1 MNESQQ
7 ILPPGQTPS
16 RFFRVALFL
25 IVCALGL
32 SADLF
37 TKWLTFQ
44 NPSTKL
50 FTSVQHEADRW
61 VVLGADEKHI
71 VAIPKLLHFHAT
83 VNEGAVFGLGQG
95 QQFLFVAVSVAA
107 IAFLV
112 YLASRTRSRFEVV
125 LLGCLLAGV
134 LGNMYDRIRYEYVRD
149 MILALPG
156 VTWPGA
162 WKLPLINYP
171 GGGERL
177 VFPYIF
183 NVADCLLVC
192 GVAVLLIRS
201 FFTTESKAHEQKQTT
216 DEHRSTQTRTE

>member
-1 MNESQQ
+1 MNESPL
-7 ILPPGQTPS
+7 IRPPS
-16 RFFRVALFL
+16 RITAVVLFL
-25 IVCALGL
+25 AVCGLGL

-37 TKWLTFQ
+37 TKWLTFE

-50 FTSVQHEADRW
+50 FTSVQHEAGRW
-61 VVLGADEKHI
+61 VVIGAEDRRI

-95 QQFLFVAVSVAA
+95 QQYLFVAVSVAA

-112 YLASRTRSRFEVV
+112 YLASRTRSRFEVI

-134 LGNMYDRIRYEYVRD
+134 LGNMYDRIRYTYVRD
-149 MILALPG
+149 MILAFPG

-171 GGGERL
+171 GSGERL

-201 FFTTESKAHEQKQTT
+201 FFVTEKAES
-216 DEHRSTQTRTE
+216 RSGEEAKAREGHTIQV